1 MQLEIDFQ
9 SVPERNARNSDPE
22 TSKAA
27 SRSSAVRAGGQQV
40 VLLRAYYRAGERGL
54 TSEEAGEA
62 SGILISKPR
71 SCYWKRVSEMRQN
84 GLLEVT
90 DETRQSSC
98 GEAQRVL
105 RITAAGRRVV
115 DAMDLQG

>member
-27 SRSSAVRAGGQQV
+27 ARSNAVRAGGQQAI
-40 VLLRAYYRAGERGL
+40 LLRAYYKAGARGL

-90 DETRQSSC
+90 DETRESSS

-105 RITAAGRRVV
+105 RITAAGRRVIEG
-115 DAMDLQG
+115 MDL